1 MLRKE
6 SALLVLST
14 SPDPTLDPTTSPK
27 DLYQSWEQ
35 DLLSLMIQ
43 NSWKKNR

>member
-14 SPDPTLDPTTSPK
+14 SPDPNLDPTTSPK

-35 DLLSLMIQ
+35 DLLSLMIEQ
-43 NSWKKNR
+43 LKKNR